1 MCYINDI
8 SDNMTKLKSRIL
20 GILIIIALFSPVM
33 AVAGDRVTVGV
44 RGGFTTTHDAPVAG
58 LFLQYRF
65 SGHFRLAADVDYYFK
80 HNGVDAFAFNIDA
93 HAPFT
98 IVPGK
103 LTVYPLVGAS
113 LTSWNLPVADTESDD
128 DSSSRRNRVGI
139 NVGGGVEYR
148 LTENTKIGFE
158 AKYSA
163 VRHYDGGIFSL
174 SLGYCF

>member
-1 MCYINDI
+1 
-8 SDNMTKLKSRIL
+8 MTKFKARIL
-20 GILIIIALFSPVM
+20 SVLTLIALLSPFV
-33 AVAGDRVTVGV
+33 ASAGDRVTVGV
-44 RGGFTTTHDAPVAG
+44 RGGFTTTHDAPLAG

-65 SGHFRLAADVDYYFK
+65 SSHFRLAADVDYYFK
-80 HNGVDAFAFNIDA
+80 HNGVDAFAFNLDA

-113 LTSWNLPVADTESDD
+113 LTSWNLPAAEVESDD
-128 DSSSRRNRVGI
+128 DSSSRRNRVGV

-148 LTENTKIGFE
+148 ITDNTKIGFE